1 VLAALANA
9 AKRGSALR
17 HVMTNCLKLN
27 PFDPIARGATPMPSV
42 DRRAT
47 LTRPGEP
54 PVVAYLWSTS
64 SNSSSTMASFATA
77 ANDSLRFP
85 EAAL

>member
-1 VLAALANA
+1 
-9 AKRGSALR
+9 
-17 HVMTNCLKLN
+17 MTNCLKLN
-27 PFDPIARGATPMPSV
+27 PFDPIARGATPMPPVGSSSYAHKT
-42 DRRAT
+42 RRP
-47 LTRPGEP
+47 L
-54 PVVAYLWSTS
+54 VVAYLWSTS